1 MALIRR
7 RPTRDIIRMNDL
19 MESFFNEP
27 MRSVWPTGTL
37 GTAFTED
44 IPLDILEQD
53 NALIVK
59 ASVPGIK
66 PEDLH
71 VEVEAERLR
80 IWGESREDK
89 ERKDED
95 YYLREHRYGRVERVT
110 TLPYTVDSDKAKAD
124 VEGGML
130 TLRLPKAPGAKHKEI
145 KVQAKP

>member
-7 RPTRDIIRMNDL
+7 RTPRDMVRMSDL

-27 MRSVWPTGTL
+27 MRSAWPKDVL
-37 GTAFTED
+37 RASFED

-53 NALIVK
+53 DALIVK

-66 PEDLH
+66 PDDLH
-71 VEVEAERLR
+71 VEVEADRLR

-95 YYLREHRYGRVERVT
+95 YYLREHRYGRVERIV
-110 TLPYTVDSDKAKAD
+110 TLPYAVNSDEAKAD
-124 VEGGML
+124 VDGGML
-130 TLRLPKAPGAKHKEI
+130 TLTLPKAPDAKHKEI
-145 KVQAKP
+145 KVQAKS